1 MCGFRVT
8 ELLGW
13 NSPVEKRCL
22 QILLCTVREL
32 VFLKMA
38 ICIGH
43 FPESSVILFGM
54 LATETCAPCTTI
66 NRSRRRRLNGSARL
80 HVAPLIYMD
89 GFYDGPV
96 SPLTEAVIIGGPL
109 MVGGARSGPSGGEQR
124 LTSLLRGGDGNL
136 CLKVTT
142 AELCGSCG

>member
-1 MCGFRVT
+1 MFC
-8 ELLGW
+8 
-13 NSPVEKRCL
+13 P
-22 QILLCTVREL
+22 
-32 VFLKMA
+32 
-38 ICIGH
+38 
-43 FPESSVILFGM
+43 FGM
-54 LATETCAPCTTI
+54 LATEPGAPWTTT

-96 SPLTEAVIIGGPL
+96 SPLMEAVTGGGPL
-109 MVGGARSGPSGGEQR
+109 TVGGARSGPSGREQR
-124 LTSLLRGGDGNL
+124 LPSLLRGGDGNL